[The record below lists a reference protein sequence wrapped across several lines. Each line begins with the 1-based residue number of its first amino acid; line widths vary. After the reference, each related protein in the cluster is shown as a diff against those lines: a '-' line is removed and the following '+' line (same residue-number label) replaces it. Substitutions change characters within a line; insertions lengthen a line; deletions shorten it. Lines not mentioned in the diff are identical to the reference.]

1 MTPHVVSLPNGWYTR
16 PYQDDAWK
24 YLASGGRRAVCV
36 WHRRS
41 GKDEL
46 ALHWTATACMEK
58 PATYWHMLPQA
69 NQARKA
75 IWEAVNPH
83 TGKRRIDEAFPH
95 EIRSNT
101 REQEMMIKFVNGA
114 TWQVVGSD
122 NFNALV
128 GSPPYGIVF
137 SEYSLADPAAWD
149 YLRPILAENGGWAL
163 FIYTARGK
171 NHGYTLYRMAQR
183 NPDWFSQR
191 LTVDET
197 KAISAKTIE
206 DERNSGMSEDM
217 IQQEYYCSF
226 DAANP
231 GAYYGKEMAQAWKEG
246 RVCHVPV
253 EQGVDCETWWDL
265 GMDDS
270 MSIWITQT
278 VGRELR
284 AINYIEHSGEGL
296 GYYAKQLKNFAEE
309 VGINYVRHVM
319 PHDIEVRELGTG
331 KSRKDVARGM
341 GIKPIE
347 VAPKLEIE
355 DGIDA
360 VRRTLPFCWF
370 DEMRCAKGIAALT
383 EYSKDWD
390 EKGRVFALRPKHN
403 WASHGADAFRTL
415 GVTHRFQEIASA
427 FGPRASHKAQTDYDP
442 YNRD

>member
-1 MTPHVVSLPNGWYTR
+1 
-16 PYQDDAWK
+16 
-24 YLASGGRRAVCV
+24 
-36 WHRRS
+36 
-41 GKDEL
+41 
-46 ALHWTATACMEK
+46 MEK

-83 TGKRRIDEAFPH
+83 SGKRRIDEAFPH

-101 REQEMMIKFVNGA
+101 REQEMMIKFTSGA

-122 NFNALV
+122 NYNALV

-137 SEYSLADPAAWD
+137 SEFSLADPAAWD

-171 NHGYTLYRMAQR
+171 NHGYSLARMAQR
-183 NPDWFSQR
+183 NPSWFYQL
-191 LTVDET
+191 LTVDDT
-197 KAISAKTIE
+197 NAIGPEIIE
-206 DERNSGMSEDM
+206 NERASGMSEDM

-231 GAYYGKEMAQAWKEG
+231 GAYYGKEMAKAWKDG
-246 RVCHVPV
+246 RIGNVPI
-253 EQGVDCETWWDL
+253 EKGIDCETWWDL
-265 GMDDS
+265 GMNDS

-284 AINYIEHSGEGL
+284 VVGYMENSGEGL
-296 GYYAKQLKNFAEE
+296 SFYAKLLKDFADEH
-309 VGINYVRHVM
+309 GINYARHGM

-331 KSRKDVARGM
+331 KSRKEVAVGM

-347 VAPKLEIE
+347 VAVKLEVQ

-360 VRRTLPFCWF
+360 VRRMLQYCWF
-370 DEMRCAKGIAALT
+370 DESRCGKGIAALT

-390 EKGRVFALRPKHN
+390 EKNRVFALRPKHN
-403 WASHGADAFRTL
+403 WASHAADAFRTL
-415 GVTHRFQEIASA
+415 GVTHRFKELASA
-427 FGPRASHKAQTDYDP
+427 FGGFPVTSAKTEYDP
-442 YNRD
+442 YDYNRA

>member
-1 MTPHVVSLPNGWYTR
+1 MCL
-16 PYQDDAWK
+16 
-24 YLASGGRRAVCV
+24 
-36 WHRRS
+36 WHRRA
-41 GKDEL
+41 GKDEF

-101 REQEMMIKFVNGA
+101 REQEMMIKFINGS

-137 SEYSLADPAAWD
+137 SEYSLADPSAWD

-171 NHGYTLYRMAQR
+171 NHGYSLYNMAAR
-183 NPDWFSQR
+183 NPSWFCQK
-191 LTVDET
+191 LTADDT
-197 KAISAKTIE
+197 GAISPKIIQ
-206 DERNSGMSEDM
+206 DERDSGMSEDM

-226 DAANP
+226 EAANP
-231 GAYYGKEMAQAWKEG
+231 GAYYGKEMSKAWKEG
-246 RVCHVPV
+246 RITRVPI
-253 EQGVDCETWWDL
+253 EAGIDCETWWDL

-278 VGRELR
+278 IAREIR
-284 AINYIEHSGEGL
+284 CINYIEHSGEGL
-296 GYYAKQLKNFAEE
+296 SYYATLLKNFATEHS
-309 VGINYVRHVM
+309 INYGRHIM

-331 KSRKDVARGM
+331 KSRKTVAMDM
-341 GIKPIE
+341 GIKPIT
-347 VAPKLEIE
+347 VAPSDDIN

-360 VRRTLPFCWF
+360 VRRTLPYCWF
-370 DEMRCAKGIAALT
+370 DEARCGKGIAALT
-383 EYSKDWD
+383 EYSKEWD
-390 EKGRVFALRPKHN
+390 EKNRVFAMRPKHN

-415 GVTHRFQEIASA
+415 GITHRFQELAA
-427 FGPRASHKAQTDYDP
+427 LLRQPQTHAKTDYDP
-442 YNRD
+442 YERSP